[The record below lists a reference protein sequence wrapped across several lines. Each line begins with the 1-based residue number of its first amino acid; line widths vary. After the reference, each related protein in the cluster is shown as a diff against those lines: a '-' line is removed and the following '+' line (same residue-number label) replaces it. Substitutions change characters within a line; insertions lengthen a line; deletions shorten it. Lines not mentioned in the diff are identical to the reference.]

1 MNIVIIDKKETRVST
16 NNETLV
22 VDGQKIPF
30 RLIDTLL
37 IMGTI
42 MISTRDVTKLTSHKI
57 TVLLLSY
64 NYKESAIIS
73 TTIGKSA
80 ELKRKQFQAA
90 PLPIAKEILR
100 KKIESHIRH
109 LKSHDI
115 KLDSKPYQSTI
126 AQAENLD
133 TLLGIEGSFS
143 KLYFGYYFSFFP
155 KILHKG
161 KRSKRPPLDPLNAMM
176 SMYYTIFYNI
186 IAIRLLAYGFETGIG
201 FLHRPFRSHHALASD
216 VLELFRADINAFV
229 YEIFSKKLLV
239 HADFTLKG
247 GVYLKYEGRKKTW
260 VAFREFLQ
268 SQEPRIDEAIT
279 EIRGML

>member
-1 MNIVIIDKKETRVST
+1 MNIVIVDKKEARVTT

-37 IMGTI
+37 IMGTVTL
-42 MISTRDVTKLTSHKI
+42 STKDVMKLTSHKI
-57 TVLLLSY
+57 TVLLLSS
-64 NYKESAIIS
+64 NYKESAII
-73 TTIGKSA
+73 TATIGKSA

-90 PLPIAKEILR
+90 PLPIAKGILR

-109 LKSHDI
+109 LATHDI
-115 KLDSKPYQSTI
+115 KVDSTPYQSAI
-126 AQAENLD
+126 SQAEDLE
-133 TLLGIEGSFS
+133 TLLGVEGSFS
-143 KLYFGYYFSFFP
+143 KLYFGHYFSFFP

-201 FLHRPFRSHHALASD
+201 FLHKPFRSHHALASD

-229 YEIFSKKLLV
+229 YEIFSKKMLV
-239 HADFTLKG
+239 QSDFTRKG

-268 SQEPRIDEAIT
+268 SQEPRIDEAIA
-279 EIRGML
+279 EIRAML